1 MNVEEYISTGILE
14 AYALGELPPREA
26 EEVEK
31 NLLLYPALR
40 EELAL
45 IEKTQEEMC
54 LRAAIAPP
62 PSIKNKIL
70 EATQPKGKVVPLESP
85 AESETVLR
93 WKYAAAAS
101 IGIALFTSYMA
112 YSYWTKWRNSQNELT
127 TLIAQNQ
134 QIAQD
139 YNKVNFRLDQMEE
152 DLKVIGNPAFERVI
166 MKGTPNAP
174 QALASVYWN
183 RQTEEVFVS
192 IQNMRTLSKEKQYQ
206 LWAII
211 DGKPVDAG
219 VFDGNLAGLVKMK
232 NIGKGA
238 VTFAV
243 TIEEAGG
250 KPTPS
255 LETMQVA
262 GNVSKG

>member
-1 MNVEEYISTGILE
+1 VNVEEYISSGILE

-31 NLLLYPALR
+31 NLLRYPALR
-40 EELAL
+40 EELDL
-45 IEKTQEEMC
+45 IEKTQEVMC

-62 PSIKNKIL
+62 PSIKNNIL

-112 YSYWTKWRNSQNELT
+112 YSYWTKWRSSQNELT

-139 YNKVNFRLDQMEE
+139 YNKVNFRLDQMED
-152 DLKVIGNPAFERVI
+152 DLKVMGNPSFERVI

-192 IQNMRTLSKEKQYQ
+192 IQNMRALSKEKQYQ

-232 NIGKGA
+232 NIAKGA

-243 TIEEAGG
+243 TIEDAGG
-250 KPTPS
+250 KPSPS

>member
-1 MNVEEYISTGILE
+1 VNVEEYIASGILE
-14 AYALGELPPREA
+14 AYALGELPPHQR

-31 NLLLYPALR
+31 NLSLYPELR
-40 EELAL
+40 AELLL
-45 IEKTQEEMC
+45 IEKTQEELL
-54 LRAAIAPP
+54 LRNAVQPP
-62 PSIKNKIL
+62 YSL
-70 EATQPKGKVVPLESP
+70 KGKVLTATTRKEKVVNF
-85 AESETVLR
+85 ESETVLR

-101 IGIALFTSYMA
+101 IGIALLTSFMA
-112 YSYWTKWRNSQNELT
+112 YNYWSRWKNSQSELA
-127 TLIAQNQ
+127 LLVEKNN
-134 QIAQD
+134 QIAKE
-139 YNKVNFRLDQMEE
+139 YNKINLRLDKMES
-152 DLKVIGNPAFERVI
+152 DLNVVGNPSFERVI

-174 QALASVYWN
+174 EAMASVYWN

-206 LWAII
+206 LWAIN

-219 VFDGNLAGLVKMK
+219 VFDGDIAGLIKMK

-238 VTFAV
+238 ITFAV
-243 TIEEAGG
+243 TIEDAGG

-262 GNVSKG
+262 GNVVKG